1 MGKIL
6 YHYCSIESFIG
17 MTQATS
23 KENPNLTLW
32 VSHIASLN
40 DPQERIYGEELVER
54 IINGIPKEKRMSEE
68 HYPNTENTTLFRKLQ
83 ESDPR
88 YSMVY
93 DKYILSLSKSEDNLP
108 MWSMYGKNGHGISIG
123 FDKSLFGEHI
133 LQNTD
138 INTTIGE
145 VWYGEQQVL
154 EHKKEIEEAYQ
165 EKKRMF
171 EWISQKME
179 IPVETQQL
187 DFSLKQQYANRIK
200 HEAYQYEQEIRLIIN
215 ELEQPR
221 YRQNNGRLIPY
232 ITYQLPIN
240 CITKIIIGPSLDQAA
255 TNQTLT
261 KLLWD
266 KGFDLDLV
274 KIEKSTIPYRG

>member
-1 MGKIL
+1 MVTIFF
-6 YHYCSIESFIG
+6 HYCSIESFIG

-68 HYPNTENTTLFRKLQ
+68 QFPNTENTTLYHKLQ
-83 ESDPR
+83 KSDPR
-88 YSMVY
+88 YSMEL

-108 MWSMYGKNGHGISIG
+108 MWSMYGKNGQGICIG
-123 FDKSLFGEHI
+123 FDKVLLRKHI
-133 LQNTD
+133 EKLAQK
-138 INTTIGE
+138 IKIRE
-145 VWYGEQQVL
+145 IWYGEKQLL
-154 EHKKEIEEAYQ
+154 ENKREIEETYQ
-165 EKKRMF
+165 NRKTFF
-171 EWISQKME
+171 ETISQQMKVH
-179 IPVETQQL
+179 VEAQNL
-187 DFSLKQQYANRIK
+187 DYSIKQQYVYHIK
-200 HEAYQYEQEIRLIIN
+200 HEAYQYEQEVRLIID
-215 ELEQPR
+215 ELKTPH

-232 ITYQLPIN
+232 ITYQIPID
-240 CITKIIIGPSLDQAA
+240 CITKIIIGPSLDQET

-274 KIEKSTIPYRG
+274 KIEKSTIPYRK